1 MTIKNQSLS
10 LILWLGLMVTWVT
23 GSCVM
28 LTPFNLLNSK
38 TEESEPTPP
47 AATTANEVLP
57 TALPSQT
64 QPATAD
70 WSIETQTYEDHL
82 ADPETSVFIQ
92 FPVLK
97 NSDAETET
105 AFDQTV
111 QQIYQSEVAAFTN
124 SLIENPPPKV
134 PDLPTL
140 STMDGGYSVLH
151 ATTELVSLTLDFYQ
165 YISTAAHPTTMQRTL
180 VFDFQKKRALTLDDV
195 FLPDQD
201 YLTKI
206 ADYSRQMLSTR
217 DILFFEEGAAPAAEN
232 YSNWLL
238 TSEGF
243 TIIFDV
249 YQVAPYVYGPQQ
261 VIIPYSELSAFLQPG
276 ILEKINATDIYL
288 PTSSATIEEAPQQ

>member
-1 MTIKNQSLS
+1 
-10 LILWLGLMVTWVT
+10 
-23 GSCVM
+23 
-28 LTPFNLLNSK
+28 
-38 TEESEPTPP
+38 
-47 AATTANEVLP
+47 
-57 TALPSQT
+57 
-64 QPATAD
+64 
-70 WSIETQTYEDHL
+70 
-82 ADPETSVFIQ
+82 
-92 FPVLK
+92 
-97 NSDAETET
+97 
-105 AFDQTV
+105 
-111 QQIYQSEVAAFTN
+111 
-124 SLIENPPPKV
+124 
-134 PDLPTL
+134 
-140 STMDGGYSVLH
+140 
-151 ATTELVSLTLDFYQ
+151 
-165 YISTAAHPTTMQRTL
+165 MQRTL

-217 DILFFEEGAAPAAEN
+217 DNLFFEERAAPAAEN